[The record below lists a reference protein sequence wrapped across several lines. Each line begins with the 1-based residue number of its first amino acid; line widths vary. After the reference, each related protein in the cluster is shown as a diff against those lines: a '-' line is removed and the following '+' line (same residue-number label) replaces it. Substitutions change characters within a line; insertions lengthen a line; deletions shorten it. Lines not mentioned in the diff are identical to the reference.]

1 MPIALPVGLILA
13 LFIGLLIWLAP
24 VQMVL
29 LVLAGL
35 ASVVTVIRRPTLG
48 LLLFCVLGTFIPYST
63 IQIGVR
69 TTVSEAMIML
79 TWASYLLQAM
89 FFDQPKRPPM
99 QRTERLLLML
109 MLFSAFPFLVGQVSV
124 VAEGNGP
131 INWVRWL
138 FNLSIL
144 FLVPRLLLERQTLEQ
159 LIMCLMLGTLAM
171 LLMSIPVFLA
181 ERSATAMIPILGV
194 LGYSGV
200 DVLNSSLL
208 ALADRMGS
216 PWMHPNVAGGA
227 LAMLLPLAFCYG
239 LSRSGG
245 PRSIALAVAVLGV
258 IGLLLTGS
266 RGALISLVAVML
278 WMARRRIP
286 HLGRILLGGVFA
298 GTALLLLYPP
308 LQDRIMS
315 LFSDDDVS
323 TAIRFLEY
331 SHFPDAV
338 AMFPFGIGFKVDPPV
353 LNYTEFGISNLWL
366 NFVYKLGL
374 PGMLLF
380 IAITTSWW
388 KQVRPA
394 KGPIV
399 LTADNC
405 IALGT
410 TCGVLAALFSGLF
423 DHYFSFTPVLSA
435 LFWLFV
441 GISLHENR
449 RLHQQAI
456 ASFKSHVARPEQ
468 GERP

>member
-1 MPIALPVGLILA
+1 MPIALPIGLILA
-13 LFIGLLIWLAP
+13 VFIGLLIWLAP
-24 VQMVL
+24 VPMVL

-35 ASVVTVIRRPTLG
+35 ASVVTVVRHPTLG

-99 QRTERLLLML
+99 LRAERLLLML
-109 MLFSAFPFLVGQVSV
+109 MLFSAFPFLVGQISV

-144 FLVPRLLLERQTLEQ
+144 FLVPRLVRERQTLEQ
-159 LIMCLMLGTLAM
+159 LIMCLMLGTLGL

-181 ERSATAMIPILGV
+181 TRSAPAMIPILGV

-200 DVLNSSLL
+200 DVLNSSLS

-227 LAMLLPLAFCYG
+227 MAMILPLAFCYG

-245 PRSIALAVAVLGV
+245 PRSVALTVAVLGV

-266 RGALISLVAVML
+266 RGALISLIAVML
-278 WMARRRIP
+278 WMARRQIP

-308 LQDRIMS
+308 LQERIMG

-366 NFVYKLGL
+366 NFVYKLGI

-380 IAITTSWW
+380 IAITVSWW

-423 DHYFSFTPVLSA
+423 DHYFSFTPVLTA

-456 ASFKSHVARPEQ
+456 ESFKSHVARPEQ